1 MICSILNCFRLR
13 LRVTSQC
20 LPSSPG
26 SPLGFPRLSILL
38 PGLITA
44 VLLALPSMALAYNF
58 LSHGAEAGN
67 TSFQPLAQSV
77 AKRCKALQSVA
88 KRCKEPNAFKAS
100 ISLTN
105 SAAPWHVRLAPLRL
119 PRPRR
124 GPHVATVFSLHPL
137 YF

>member
-1 MICSILNCFRLR
+1 MLNTQLLQAAAPSHISMSPIVTWVTLR
-13 LRVTSQC
+13 LSKAFHT
-20 LPSSPG
+20 P
-26 SPLGFPRLSILL
+26 

-67 TSFQPLAQSV
+67 TSFQPLA
-77 AKRCKALQSVA
+77 QSVA

-124 GPHVATVFSLHPL
+124 GPHVATVFSLHPF